1 MGRQLMNNK
10 VLVKLIIP
18 EIDGEYD
25 VFIPI
30 NLRIGTIIKLLNE
43 SLKELNQGM
52 FSVDD
57 KKMLYNR
64 DNAEPYNFND
74 LVRNTNIR
82 NGSVVIFV

>member
-1 MGRQLMNNK
+1 MNNK

>member
-1 MGRQLMNNK
+1 MNNK

-82 NGSVVIFV
+82 NGSVVIFT

>member
-1 MGRQLMNNK
+1 MNNK

-18 EIDGEYD
+18 EIDSEYD
-25 VFIPI
+25 IFIPI

-43 SLKELNQGM
+43 SLKDLNQGM
-52 FSVDD
+52 FSVDN
-57 KKMLYNR
+57 KKMLYNSE
-64 DNAEPYNFND
+64 NAEPYNFND